1 MDRTHR
7 LSISR
12 QARLLGISRGSVDSQ
27 RRPPSAVDLAL
38 MRRMDELQLAYPFAG
53 SQAIERYLEDFD
65 DLAIALE
72 RLREPADPVLD
83 WNQVK
88 RELLHSD

>member
-12 QARLLGISRGSVDSQ
+12 QARLLGISRGSVYYQ

-38 MRRMDELQLAYPFAG
+38 MRRLDELQLAYPFAG
-53 SQAIERYLEDFD
+53 SRMRVGLLRQNGHVVGRLHVTTLMKRMGIV
-65 DLAIALE
+65 AL
-72 RLREPADPVLD
+72 
-83 WNQVK
+83 
-88 RELLHSD
+88 